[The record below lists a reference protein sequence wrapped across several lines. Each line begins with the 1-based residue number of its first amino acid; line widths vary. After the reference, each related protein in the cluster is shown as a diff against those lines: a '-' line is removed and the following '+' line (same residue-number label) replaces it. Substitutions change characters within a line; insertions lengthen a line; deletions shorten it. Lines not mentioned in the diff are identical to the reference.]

1 MMNNERLDRI
11 SLNPAVMGG
20 KPCIR
25 GTRVTVGRIV
35 SQIGA
40 GETIEELLADYP
52 YIEREDILQAL
63 RIHLLPFNYTLPG
76 TAAGETPAAG
86 VPQLGQLGPAF
97 HAKCHNYSLFLRAA
111 NIFSAFS

>member
-1 MMNNERLDRI
+1 MMENGHLDRI

-20 KPCIR
+20 KACIR

-40 GETIEELLADYP
+40 GETIEELLVDYP

-63 RIHLLPFNYTLPG
+63 QFAAWLAQGNTATLV
-76 TAAGETPAAG
+76 E
-86 VPQLGQLGPAF
+86 V
-97 HAKCHNYSLFLRAA
+97 
-111 NIFSAFS
+111 